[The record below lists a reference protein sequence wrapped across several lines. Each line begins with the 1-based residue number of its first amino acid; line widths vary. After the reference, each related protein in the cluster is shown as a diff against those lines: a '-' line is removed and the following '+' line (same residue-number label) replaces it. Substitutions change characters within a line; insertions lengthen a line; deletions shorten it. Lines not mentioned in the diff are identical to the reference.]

1 MTDFSP
7 RLGLPYLQPSQ
18 AQKHVTV
25 NESLAALD
33 VHVQLVV
40 QARDLATPP
49 AAPNEGDGYLL
60 PEGATGAWDGR
71 AAGEIASWQD
81 GAWTFRTPQ
90 AGWRA
95 WCTADDTLLLHD
107 GAGWA
112 SLFTADTDQGRL
124 GIGTDT
130 PAYTLDVGGLVASS
144 GGSPG
149 FYLVETDYAPDE
161 RIWRVTSGSG
171 NFFVQTMN
179 DAGTVAQQALVFTRS
194 STAVD
199 SIRLLTEGTIALYID
214 STQNVSVG
222 HTSPST
228 RLHVNGPARVGQFA
242 VGSLPDASVV
252 GAGTIA
258 YATDVVGGAQLVYS
272 DGISWKTIRNG
283 SDISE

>member
-81 GAWTFRTPQ
+81 GTWAFRTPQ

-95 WCTADDTLLLHD
+95 WCTADDTLLLYD

-130 PAYTLDVGGLVASS
+130 PAYTLDVGGRVGCV

-149 FYLVETDYAPDE
+149 YYLTELDQDADE
-161 RIWRVTSGSG
+161 RVWRVTSGSG
-171 NFFVQTMN
+171 NFFIQTVN
-179 DAGTVAQQALVFTRS
+179 DNSDAAQQAMVVTRQGIE
-194 STAVD
+194 VD
-199 SIRLLTEGTIALYID
+199 SVRLLTEGNITLFAGRA
-214 STQNVSVG
+214 QSVG
-222 HTSPST
+222 IGHSAPTT
-228 RLHVNGPARVGQFA
+228 RLHVDGPVRVG
-242 VGSLPDASVV
+242 SYTLSELPNASEV

-258 YATDVVGGAQLVYS
+258 YASDATGGPQLVYS
-272 DGISWKTIRNG
+272 DG
-283 SDISE
+283 SDWRRASDLTTV

>member
-81 GAWTFRTPQ
+81 GAWAFRMPQ

-95 WCTADDTLLLHD
+95 WCTADDTLLLYD

-112 SLFTADTDQGRL
+112 SLFTADTDRGRI

-130 PAYTLDVGGLVASS
+130 PAYTLDVNGRV
-144 GGSPG
+144 GSTGIGPG
-149 FYLVETDYAPDE
+149 FYLNETNSITDAGTW
-161 RIWRVTSGSG
+161 RITTSGG
-171 NFFVQTMN
+171 NFFLQTLN
-179 DAGTVAQQALVFTRS
+179 DAGTIAQQALALTRDGTS
-194 STAVD
+194 VS
-199 SIRLLTEGTIALYID
+199 SIRLLTAGAIAAFID
-214 STQNVSVG
+214 INQNVAIG
-222 HTSPST
+222 HSSPST
-228 RLHVNGPARVGQFA
+228 RLHVEGPVRVGEYSST
-242 VGSLPDASVV
+242 GLPSADTI
-252 GAGTIA
+252 GAGSIVFV
-258 YATDVVGGAQLVYS
+258 TDAENDPQLAYS
-272 DGISWKTIRNG
+272 DGISWRLVRDG
-283 SDISE
+283 SLLL

>member
-81 GAWTFRTPQ
+81 GAWAFRAPQ

-95 WCTADDTLLLHD
+95 WCTAD
-107 GAGWA
+107 
-112 SLFTADTDQGRL
+112 
-124 GIGTDT
+124 
-130 PAYTLDVGGLVASS
+130 
-144 GGSPG
+144 
-149 FYLVETDYAPDE
+149 
-161 RIWRVTSGSG
+161 
-171 NFFVQTMN
+171 
-179 DAGTVAQQALVFTRS
+179 
-194 STAVD
+194 
-199 SIRLLTEGTIALYID
+199 
-214 STQNVSVG
+214 
-222 HTSPST
+222 
-228 RLHVNGPARVGQFA
+228 
-242 VGSLPDASVV
+242 
-252 GAGTIA
+252 
-258 YATDVVGGAQLVYS
+258 
-272 DGISWKTIRNG
+272 
-283 SDISE
+283 

>member
-81 GAWTFRTPQ
+81 GAWAFRTPQ

-130 PAYTLDVGGLVASS
+130 PAYTLDVGGRI
-144 GGSPG
+144 GCTGISPG
-149 FYLVETDYAPDE
+149 LYLSETDQSDNE
-161 RIWRVTSGSG
+161 QVWRITSGSG
-171 NFFVQTMN
+171 TFFIQAVN
-179 DAGTVAQQALVFTRS
+179 DSGTAAQQAVVITR
-194 STAVD
+194 TDTTID
-199 SIRLLTEGTIALYID
+199 SMRLLTGGDIAIFID
-214 STQNVSVG
+214 HAQNIG
-222 HTSPST
+222 IGQAAPST
-228 RLHVNGPARVGQFA
+228 KLDVNGPIRVGQ
-242 VGSLPDASVV
+242 SLKAELPAASSV
-252 GAGTIA
+252 GAGSIVFLSDA
-258 YATDVVGGAQLVYS
+258 ENGAQLVYS
-272 DGISWKTIRNG
+272 DGVAWRHVDGASLV
-283 SDISE
+283 

>member
-81 GAWTFRTPQ
+81 GAWAFRTPQ

-95 WCTADDTLLLHD
+95 WCTADDTLLLYD

-130 PAYTLDVGGLVASS
+130 PAYTLDVNGLVASS

-149 FYLVETDYAPDE
+149 FYVMETDQSE
-161 RIWRVTSGSG
+161 NNRIWRITSGGG
-171 NFFVQTMN
+171 NFFVQTLN
-179 DAGTVAQQALVFTRS
+179 DSGNLAQQALVITRDG
-194 STAVD
+194 TTID
-199 SIRLLTEGTIALYID
+199 SIRLLTNGAMAMYVD
-214 STQNVSVG
+214 SNQNVAIG
-222 HTSPST
+222 HQSPST
-228 RLHVNGPARVGQFA
+228 SLHVNGPVRVGQSTA
-242 VGSLPDASVV
+242 ANLPPANLV
-252 GAGTIA
+252 GAGA
-258 YATDVVGGAQLVYS
+258 LLVVSDTPLGVQLAYS
-272 DGISWKTIRNG
+272 DGHDWRTVRDG
-283 SDISE
+283 QLV